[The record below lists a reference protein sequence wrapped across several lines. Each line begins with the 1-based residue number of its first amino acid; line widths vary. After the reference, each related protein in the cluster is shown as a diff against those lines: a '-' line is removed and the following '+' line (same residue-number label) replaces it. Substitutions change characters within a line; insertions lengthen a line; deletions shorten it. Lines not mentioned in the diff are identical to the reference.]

1 MKTHTVTNANRANVV
16 PDEWA
21 EIEQSYREHQERQEA
36 LLEQQLEQAL
46 EDVAEH
52 EQRAGTYNEA
62 NDYVNNLK
70 DGRNGILAEFDAAG
84 AAFRN
89 QITCDMLNY
98 GRSYKKA
105 ILKMRPEPGNSALL
119 FFEAARF
126 IYWAKIPGAYTDVER
141 TLFFQQNQPKLRAA
155 AKSNIVDFMV
165 MLTVLPEFADWAG
178 LSGSDIEILGDRL
191 LATHTQTV
199 AFQKTGQLYG
209 LGDEN
214 N

>member
-1 MKTHTVTNANRANVV
+1 MNEQKTAQTAQVGQVT
-16 PDEWA
+16 DEWA
-21 EIEQSYREHQERQEA
+21 GIEQSYREHQERQEA
-36 LLEQQLEQAL
+36 LLEQQREQAL
-46 EDVAEH
+46 EDLAEQ
-52 EQRAGTYNEA
+52 EQRAGNYNVA

-70 DGRNGILAEFDAAG
+70 DGHNGIIAEFDAAG

-126 IYWAKIPGAYTDVER
+126 IYWAKIPGGYTDVER

-165 MLTVLPEFADWAG
+165 MLTVLPELADWAG
-178 LSGSDIEILGDRL
+178 LSGSEIEILGDRL
-191 LATHTQTV
+191 LASHMQALV
-199 AFQKTGQLYG
+199 HQKTGQLYG

>member
-1 MKTHTVTNANRANVV
+1 MNNYNV
-16 PDEWA
+16 
-21 EIEQSYREHQERQEA
+21 
-36 LLEQQLEQAL
+36 
-46 EDVAEH
+46 
-52 EQRAGTYNEA
+52 A

-70 DGRNGILAEFDAAG
+70 DGHNGIIAEFDAAG

-105 ILKMRPEPGNSALL
+105 ILKMRPNPSNSALL

-126 IYWAKIPGAYTDVER
+126 IYWAKIPGGYTDVER

-165 MLTVLPEFADWAG
+165 MLTVLPELADWAG
-178 LSGSDIEILGDRL
+178 LSGSEIEILGDRL